1 MVSKSTDH
9 QRYKT
14 GHSVSLQA
22 AYILHIRKYR
32 ETSIIADIFTED
44 FGVLSVLAKGVRK
57 QKSKLAC
64 VLRLF
69 TPLQLSYT
77 GKSDLKTLTAAEIII
92 PSAELR
98 GRALYCGFYI
108 NELIKY
114 FLHKDDAQPE
124 IFQHYRHCLEQLA
137 KAQELET
144 ALRLFELEL
153 LENIGYGLQLEHEGI
168 TGLNIDQHK
177 LYRYQQD
184 LGPIEAADGFIRG
197 ETLQALN
204 NKQLQDQQTHREAK
218 RLMRQQIDFHL
229 QGRELK
235 SRSLIKKLSGSQ

>member
-1 MVSKSTDH
+1 MTNQK
-9 QRYKT
+9 RYWT
-14 GHSVSLQA
+14 GHSVSLQT

-44 FGVLSVLAKGVRK
+44 FGVLSILAKGVRK

-69 TPLQLSYT
+69 TPLKLSFT
-77 GKSDLKTLTAAEIII
+77 GKSDLKTLTAAEAIL
-92 PSAELR
+92 PVTELS
-98 GRALYCGFYI
+98 GRTLYCGFYI

-114 FLHKDDAQPE
+114 FLHNDDAQPDV
-124 IFQHYRHCLEQLA
+124 FQHYRRCLEQLA
-137 KAQELET
+137 KSQDIET

-153 LENIGYGLQLEHEGI
+153 LENIGYGLQLKHESV
-168 TGLNIDQHK
+168 TGQNIDQHK
-177 LYRYQQD
+177 LYHYQQD
-184 LGPIEAADGFIRG
+184 LGPIEATDGFIRG
-197 ETLQALN
+197 KTLQALN

-235 SRSLIKKLSGSQ
+235 SRSLIKRLSG